1 MSVTCFTV
9 VNSLISTTPSFTPC
23 GNLNSTTPILPCCDG
38 VDTCVT
44 GGLCFHEY
52 SAVGESGYYASGCT
66 SSDVSDPA
74 CFPRCQDE
82 KRPDVVWNTTAQ
94 IWHCCGTDS
103 SGNPNCGDPTK
114 ETFAA
119 PAPASLATYFKI
131 TSGFVATSTSL
142 AASSTSSAAS
152 STSSSPPSTPT
163 TALPSST
170 AHSGSSRSISS
181 GAAAGIGV
189 GSALAAI
196 IIVAL
201 VARIIVLSLRK
212 RRRRVEAITISME
225 APTRTHELEARKV
238 EAPMGLQEIG
248 PGR

>member
-1 MSVTCFTV
+1 MSVKCFTA
-9 VNSLISTTPSFTPC
+9 VNSLISATPSYTPC
-23 GNLNSTTPILPCCDG
+23 GNLNSTSPILPCCGG

-44 GGLCFHEY
+44 GGLCFHQY
-52 SAVGESGYYASGCT
+52 SAVGESGYYAAGCT

-74 CFPRCQDE
+74 CFPRCQGE

-103 SGNPNCGDPTK
+103 SGNPDCEAPTK

-119 PAPASLATYFKI
+119 PAPASLVAYFTI

-142 AASSTSSAAS
+142 VASSTSSAAS
-152 STSSSPPSTPT
+152 STSSSAPSTSA

-170 AHSGSSRSISS
+170 AHSGLSS
-181 GAAAGIGV
+181 GAAAGIGI
-189 GSALAAI
+189 GSAVAAI

-201 VARIIVLSLRK
+201 VAHIILRSLRK

-238 EAPMGLQEIG
+238 ESPMGLQEIG